1 MKKILRR
8 QIQRLGFD
16 VYRYPAA
23 CERLIPH
30 LRMLLPVYNVDT
42 IIDVGA
48 NVGQFASEMRSLAR
62 DSWIHS
68 IEPNPLAYKT
78 LEAMTA
84 RDLRWT
90 AHECALGRASG
101 RITLNVFS
109 ASDFSSCLSANQFGT
124 QRFSHSLKAAGAVE
138 VELRTLDELVGA
150 TPLSEIGSRLLLKL
164 DTQGFDM
171 EVLAGAASTLERVQI
186 VVTEVSLRPIYQ
198 GAPLFPEV
206 LEFMSTKG
214 FKLSGFFPVSRSA
227 DLSIIES
234 DSVFVRVVDH

>member
-1 MKKILRR
+1 MLRK

-16 VYRYPAA
+16 LYRYPAA

-30 LRMLLPVYNVDT
+30 LRMLFPVYSVDT

-48 NVGQFASEMRSLAR
+48 NVGQFASEMRSITR

-68 IEPNPLAYKT
+68 IEPNPIVYKT
-78 LEAMTA
+78 LEAMTV
-84 RDLRWT
+84 RDLRWS
-90 AHECALGRASG
+90 AHECALGRENG
-101 RITLNVFS
+101 TITLNVFS
-109 ASDFSSCLSANQFGT
+109 ASDFSSCLSANDFGM
-124 QRFSHSLKAAGAVE
+124 QRFNDSMKTAGTVA

-150 TPLSEIGSRLLLKL
+150 MPPSEVGSRFLLKL

-171 EVLAGAASTLERVQI
+171 EVLSGATSVLSRVQI

-214 FKLSGFFPVSRSA
+214 FRLSGFFPVSRSE
-227 DLSIIES
+227 DMSIIES